1 MNAQQKDIL
10 RRSILEQLAA
20 VSPCGLPQNTM
31 KIGLQ
36 TAGFN
41 LSDDELQKELVW
53 GIGKGFMRQK
63 GGELSRA
70 NIFYY
75 ITAAGFEAID

>member
-1 MNAQQKDIL
+1 
-10 RRSILEQLAA
+10 
-20 VSPCGLPQNTM
+20 M

-53 GIGKGFMRQK
+53 GIRKGFIRQK